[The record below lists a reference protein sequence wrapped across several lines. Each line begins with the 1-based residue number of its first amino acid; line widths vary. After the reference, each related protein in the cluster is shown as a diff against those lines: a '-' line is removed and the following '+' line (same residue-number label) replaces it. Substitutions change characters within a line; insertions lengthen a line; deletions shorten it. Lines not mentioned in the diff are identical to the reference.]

1 MRKEEKP
8 MADHEATNIPQSGVA
23 TTRISHISILQAS
36 KVFAVLYAIMGL
48 CFAPFLLMAMFAS
61 SDLVG
66 ASLLLLILIPII
78 YGVIAFIFTAIG
90 AWVYNQIAK
99 RIGGVEIRLAD

>member
-1 MRKEEKP
+1 
-8 MADHEATNIPQSGVA
+8 MADHDVTNIPQSGEA

-48 CFAPFLLMAMFAS
+48 CYAPFLLMAMFAS
-61 SDLVG
+61 DDLASV
-66 ASLLLLILIPII
+66 SLLLLFLIPIL

-90 AWVYNQIAK
+90 AWLYNQIAK
-99 RIGGVEIRLAD
+99 RLGGVEVTLAD